1 MKNLFKSL
9 LLFVAGAAFAVACGP
24 DQPINVPAGTVISVD
39 LTQEQLANLPARN
52 VPAITFNVTSDGEW
66 LATTPSWI
74 TIDPSHATGSTS
86 VTITVADNVDAEG
99 NLQGPRSGKVT
110 LSLVDAEVSVE
121 VTILQLG
128 DESLDTR
135 RTYVKVTEVTS
146 GKAYLL
152 VVKKTDDSY
161 VIPILFGPTG
171 TYGYPKPKT
180 VTLEADGSI
189 QMEDASNGLIF
200 TDGGRDAAYKIQQ
213 PDGRY
218 IWHQSGFNTWS
229 CGDDPTE
236 GYLWKI
242 DHVFEDGT
250 VRICDVDSG
259 GILQYGN
266 GGYDSF
272 AAYASTDATSILPWL
287 YEDTKAAEIDDSKCY
302 FPSTS
307 VKVAAD
313 STKAT
318 FEVSANIPWELTK
331 TEGDW
336 ITDFTPKSGSAD
348 ATITVTFAANTA
360 DGAEAREAKF
370 HLASTDGKKTSDLTL
385 TQASP
390 AVLTFADI
398 IPTLTAEATTTGA
411 KNALIVA
418 AANKRFILN
427 DGTAYMFAY
436 YSGTDCAAGDKVDIS
451 GDAMIYD
458 GCPEW
463 NKPVMSVVSHNNE
476 IKHPEAVVIDEAALA
491 AYEKA
496 PEIKYIEVEVFYDGK
511 NKLVG
516 EHVIYTHAAADV
528 TFEKDKTYK
537 ITGYAIGYSSSY
549 KNTSVVVT
557 ACEEVAVEYDQ
568 FELSEAEADAEPA
581 AGSKT
586 FKVVAADNV
595 GWTVSL
601 PADATAKLAIAGVED
616 GSLSAKG
623 TKDVTITYP
632 ENTSE
637 SPVKHVVTVA
647 AAADANVA
655 HKTLTYTL
663 TQASPKVSTFA
674 EVIAGEAG
682 DYSSKG
688 ALVVAVGGTNT
699 VVYDK
704 TAYMFIY
711 DKNKVSKVGDV
722 VDLSGAVTTYNGCPE
737 WNNPTIKVVS
747 SNNEVAHPEALVLNE
762 AAYDAYVES
771 PVIEYAVVEGVR
783 DGYNIKV
790 ADGKLVNVYAN
801 NATMTAGKTYK
812 VYGYTIGYYA
822 KNKVINFVL
831 TSYEEVAPEYAK
843 FELSATSAEVE
854 AAAGANTF
862 QVVADD
868 NVAWSLAIDPT
879 ATITIEGLEP
889 NVFASSGTKNVTIN
903 YTANESAAPVNYVVT
918 ISTRATVEHPTL
930 TYTLT
935 QKGKEG
941 VETLKFEWRTEAD
954 TLVNV
959 AFNAEGAA
967 HWYVDADP
975 AVEYTFQ
982 VLAGNGSVYTES
994 GDGITIEKAAGHVAI
1009 NYAKNTANAQKI
1021 WVINATTTNE
1031 NVANK
1036 TLTAK
1041 LVQGAYEYSDL
1052 AEFNAA
1058 VIAAGETENTYI
1070 VDITA
1075 GVEITKITGKN
1086 VFAQNSTGGVL
1097 LYGTGLESKGMD
1109 ANGGHTIKGK
1119 FTVKAKAYKGLPEI
1133 TGIVAQS
1140 EDATVGVWG
1149 GNYPCF
1155 EWKDYTNKVRWTIAD
1170 IEANYA
1176 KFVNAKCKIT
1186 NVEVTKAFGATKAG
1200 EIKDASGSLAIY
1212 NYSTDLTVNVPVG
1225 AKAEYAIVW
1234 PTVYNN
1240 HQLGFYKA
1248 SQLKV
1253 TSIPGEI
1260 VMPKTLSVVKDAE
1273 GTSLE
1278 AKATYGGTITF
1289 ESSDETK
1296 VTVTSEGVV
1305 TGVAAGTATI
1315 TASVPA
1321 TTVSFL
1327 GSNIPVTAATATCE
1341 VTVTTE
1347 AVVEPTYAWT
1357 SSSLGLIGADDVF
1370 VFVCTTSDGS
1380 TYALSNDKGTSSA
1393 PVAVAVTIADGKI
1406 TGEVAANIQWNLGG
1420 NESGYIFYPNG
1431 TTETWLYCT
1440 NSNNGVRVGT
1450 NENKTFV
1457 LDRESAYLKHL
1468 GTSRFVG
1475 VYNKAD
1481 WRCYSNTTGN
1491 TADQTFAVY
1500 KRVVVE

>member
-110 LSLVDAEVSVE
+110 LSLVDADVSVE

-135 RTYVKVTEVTS
+135 RTYVKVTQITS

-152 VVKKTDDSY
+152 VVKKADDSY
-161 VIPILFGPTG
+161 NIPILFGPTG
-171 TYGYPKPKT
+171 TYGYPKPKA

-189 QMEDASNGLIF
+189 QMEDASYGLIF
-200 TDGGRDAAYKIQQ
+200 TDAGRDMAYTIQQ
-213 PDGRY
+213 PDGRF
-218 IWHQSGFNTWS
+218 IWREGAYNTWS
-229 CGDDPTE
+229 CGENPKE
-236 GYLWKI
+236 GNLWKL
-242 DHVFEDGT
+242 DNVYDDGT
-250 VRICDVDSG
+250 VRITAIDNG
-259 GILQYGN
+259 AILQYGH
-266 GGYDSF
+266 GGFDSF
-272 AAYASTDATSILPWL
+272 AAYSDTDETTILPWL

-318 FEVSANIPWELTK
+318 FEVSANIPWEITK

-336 ITDFTPKSGSAD
+336 ITDFTPKTGSAD

-463 NKPVMSVVSHNNE
+463 NKPAMSVVSHNNE
-476 IKHPEAVVIDEAALA
+476 IKHPEAVAIDEAALA

-682 DYSSKG
+682 DYASKG
-688 ALVVAVGGTNT
+688 ALVVAVGNTNT

-747 SNNEVAHPEALVLNE
+747 SNNEVVHPEALVLNE

-903 YTANESAAPVNYVVT
+903 YAANESAAPVNYVVT

-941 VETLKFEWRTEAD
+941 VEALQFEWRTEAD

-1052 AEFNAA
+1052 AELNAA
-1058 VIAAGETENTYI
+1058 IIAAGETENTYV
-1070 VDITA
+1070 VDLTA

-1109 ANGGHTIKGK
+1109 ANGGHGIKGK
-1119 FTVKAKAYKGLPEI
+1119 FTVKAKAYKGLPEV
-1133 TGIVAQS
+1133 TAVVSQS
-1140 EDATVGVWG
+1140 EDASIGKWS

-1155 EWKDYTNKVRWTIAD
+1155 TRTIAE
-1170 IEANYA
+1170 IEANYP

-1186 NVEVTKAFGATKAG
+1186 NVEVTKTFGATKAG
-1200 EIKDASGSLAIY
+1200 EIKDKSGSLAIY

-1260 VMPKTLSVVKDAE
+1260 VMPKTLNVVVGAE
-1273 GTSLE
+1273 GTSLG
-1278 AKATYGGTITF
+1278 ATATYGGTITF
-1289 ESSDETK
+1289 DSSDK
-1296 VTVTSEGVV
+1296 SKATVTSEGVV

-1327 GSNIPVTAATATCE
+1327 GANIPVTEATATCE
-1341 VTVTTE
+1341 VTVTSE
-1347 AVVEPTYAWT
+1347 AVEPEVDPYSIDLTY
-1357 SSSLGLIGADDVF
+1357 SLGSNAYDDGKATINGTADVK
-1370 VFVCTTSDGS
+1370 VI
-1380 TYALSNDKGTSSA
+1380 KIGTSSA
-1393 PVAVAVTIADGKI
+1393 KGEFTVVIPAGTKKI
-1406 TGEVAANIQWNLGG
+1406 TYYAVGWKGKNTTLDFQIGGASAATQAVAANDGATGSSPFTITVADSDKYEIVND
-1420 NESGYIFYPNG
+1420 FAADTRVTV
-1431 TTETWLYCT
+1431 TTTT
-1440 NSNNGVRVGT
+1440 NARAILWG
-1450 NENKTFV
+1450 
-1457 LDRESAYLKHL
+1457 LK
-1468 GTSRFVG
+1468 
-1475 VYNKAD
+1475 A
-1481 WRCYSNTTGN
+1481 
-1491 TADQTFAVY
+1491 
-1500 KRVVVE
+1500 E

>member
-135 RTYVKVTEVTS
+135 RTYVKVTQITS

-152 VVKKTDDSY
+152 VAKKDDGY

-171 TYGYPKPKT
+171 TYGYPKSKP
-180 VTLEADGSI
+180 VTIEADGSI
-189 QMEDASNGLIF
+189 VMEDASYGLIF
-200 TDGGRDAAYKIQQ
+200 TDAGRDAAYTIQQ

-218 IWHQSGFNTWS
+218 IWHQGGYNTWS
-229 CGDDPTE
+229 CAENPTE
-236 GYLWKI
+236 GNLWKL
-242 DHVFEDGT
+242 DHVYEDGT
-250 VRICDVDSG
+250 VRICDTDAA

-272 AAYASTDATSILPWL
+272 AAYGTLDDKAVLPWL

-318 FEVSANIPWELTK
+318 FEVSANIPWEITK

-336 ITDFTPKSGSAD
+336 ITDFTPKTGEAD
-348 ATITVTFAANTA
+348 ATITVTFPAN
-360 DGAEAREAKF
+360 DVEGAEARTAKF

-398 IPTLTAEATTTGA
+398 IPTLTAEATSTGA

-476 IKHPEAVVIDEAALA
+476 IKHPEAVAIDEAALA

-682 DYSSKG
+682 DYASKG

-747 SNNEVAHPEALVLNE
+747 NNNEVAHPEAVVLNE
-762 AAYDAYVES
+762 AAFDAYVES

-783 DGYNIKV
+783 DGYNIKI

-801 NATMTAGKTYK
+801 NATMTNGKTYK

-831 TSYEEVAPEYAK
+831 TSYEEVTPEYLQ
-843 FELSATSAEVE
+843 FELSTTADEVE
-854 AAAGANTF
+854 AAAGAKTF
-862 QVVADD
+862 QVIADAS
-868 NVAWSLAIDPT
+868 VEWSLAIDPT
-879 ATITIEGLEP
+879 ATVTIEGLQP
-889 NVFASSGTKNVTIN
+889 NEFASSGTKNVTIN
-903 YTANESAAPVNYVVT
+903 YAANESAAPVNYVVT
-918 ISTRATVEHPTL
+918 VMTRANVEHTTL

-941 VETLKFEWRTEAD
+941 VEALKFEWRTEAD

-967 HWYVDADP
+967 HWYIERDP
-975 AVEYTFQ
+975 AVDYEVAVYG
-982 VLAGNGSVYTES
+982 AAGSVVTE
-994 GDGITIEKAAGHVAI
+994 GVTIEKDANHIAI
-1009 NYAKNTANAQKI
+1009 NYGKNTTPSQKVWLI
-1021 WVINATTTNE
+1021 SVTTTND

-1041 LVQGAYEYSDL
+1041 LVQGAYEYSNL
-1052 AEFNAA
+1052 AEFNEAIIA
-1058 VIAAGETENTYI
+1058 DGTNTVDRILVIGADEKLY
-1070 VDITA
+1070 V
-1075 GVEITKITGKN
+1075 TKKVGKN
-1086 VFAQNSTGGVL
+1086 VFAQARHDWFTGGVL
-1097 LYGTGLESKGMD
+1097 FFGTGLEGSVAECNTIYGRVI
-1109 ANGGHTIKGK
+1109 ATTTTYNG
-1119 FTVKAKAYKGLPEI
+1119 VPEI
-1133 TGIVAQS
+1133 TKVTYNK
-1140 EDATVGVWG
+1140 EDVTFGYD
-1149 GNYPCF
+1149 GNTWPC
-1155 EWKDYTNKVRWTIAD
+1155 EKVTIANL
-1170 IEANYA
+1170 EANYM
-1176 KFVNAKCKIT
+1176 KYVNVKTELNNNYNGVTVTDGFDKSDRNGKIKDST
-1186 NVEVTKAFGATKAG
+1186 G
-1200 EIKDASGSLAIY
+1200 EINLY
-1212 NYSTDLTVNVPVG
+1212 VQLTDGTITGHVTGTKLN
-1225 AKAEYAIVW
+1225 KIIVW
-1234 PTVYNN
+1234 PTFYRTN
-1240 HQLGFYKA
+1240 HQIGLW
-1248 SQLKV
+1248 SQPTDVK
-1253 TSIPGEI
+1253 SIPGIITVATTATVAVGE
-1260 VMPKTLSVVKDAE
+1260 TLN
-1273 GTSLE
+1273 LN
-1278 AKATYGGTITF
+1278 ATTNSTGVLGFVST
-1289 ESSDETK
+1289 DET
-1296 VTVTSEGVV
+1296 VATVDDAGVV
-1305 TGVAAGTATI
+1305 TGVAAGTAEI
-1315 TASVPA
+1315 V
-1321 TTVSFL
+1321 
-1327 GSNIPVTAATATCE
+1327 
-1341 VTVTTE
+1341 VTVTADGKYTAGE
-1347 AVVEPTYAWT
+1347 ARVALTVTDGAAAPEVITWELASLATIT
-1357 SSSLGLIGADDVF
+1357 SSDLFVVACLNDGAY
-1370 VFVCTTSDGS
+1370 
-1380 TYALSNDKGTSSA
+1380 YAMSNDKGTGAA
-1393 PVAVAVTIADGKI
+1393 PAAVALTVEGSAITSEVTNDIVWSMTASEAGFS
-1406 TGEVAANIQWNLGG
+1406 VH
-1420 NESGYIFYPNG
+1420 PNG
-1431 TTETWLYCT
+1431 DTTKWLYCT
-1440 NSNNGVRVGT
+1440 NTNNGVRVGT
-1450 NENKTFV
+1450 NEAKTFRV
-1457 LDRESAYLKHL
+1457 DETSGYFVHN
-1468 GTSRFVG
+1468 GTSRYVG

-1481 WRCYSNTTGN
+1481 WRCYTSINDN
-1491 TADQTFAVY
+1491 IKNQRF
-1500 KRVVVE
+1500 VVFKKVVK

>member
-74 TIDPSHATGSTS
+74 AIDPSHATGSTS

-171 TYGYPKPKT
+171 TYGYLKPKT
-180 VTLEADGSI
+180 VTLEEDGSI

-318 FEVSANIPWELTK
+318 FEVSANIPWEITK

-336 ITDFTPKSGSAD
+336 ITDFTPKTGSAD
-348 ATITVTFAANTA
+348 ATVTVTFAANTA
-360 DGAEAREAKF
+360 DGAEARTAKF

-390 AVLTFADI
+390 AVLSFADI
-398 IPTLTAEATTTGA
+398 IPTLTAEATSTGA

-436 YSGTDCAAGDKVDIS
+436 YSGTDCAVGDKVDIS
-451 GDAMIYD
+451 GDAMLYD

-463 NKPVMSVVSHNNE
+463 NKPVMSVVSSNNE
-476 IKHPEAVVIDEAALA
+476 VKHPEPVAIDEAALA

-595 GWTVSL
+595 SWTVAL

-616 GSLSAKG
+616 GSLSAAG

-632 ENTSE
+632 ENTSD
-637 SPVKHVVTVA
+637 SPVQYVVTVA
-647 AAADANVA
+647 AAEGANVA

-674 EVIAGEAG
+674 EIIAGEAG

-688 ALVVAVGGTNT
+688 ALVVAVGSTNT

-704 TAYMFIY
+704 TAYMFIF

-747 SNNEVAHPEALVLNE
+747 NNNEVAHPEAVVLNE
-762 AAYDAYVES
+762 AAFDAYVES

-783 DGYNIKV
+783 DGYNIKI

-801 NATMTAGKTYK
+801 NATMTDGKTYK

-831 TSYEEVAPEYAK
+831 TSFEEVTPEYLQ
-843 FELSATSAEVE
+843 FELSTTADEVE
-854 AAAGANTF
+854 AAAGAKTF
-862 QVVADD
+862 QVIADAS
-868 NVAWSLAIDPT
+868 VEWSLAIDPT
-879 ATITIEGLEP
+879 ATVTIEGLQP
-889 NVFASSGTKNVTIN
+889 NEFASSGTKNVTIN
-903 YTANESAAPVNYVVT
+903 YAANESAAPVNYVVT
-918 ISTRATVEHPTL
+918 VMTRANVEHTTL

-941 VETLKFEWRTEAD
+941 VEALKFEWRTEAD
-954 TLVNV
+954 TLVTV
-959 AFNAEGAA
+959 PFNTPGAA

-975 AVEYTFQ
+975 AVEYELQ
-982 VLAGNGSVYTES
+982 VLGGNGTVYTES

-1009 NYAKNTANAQKI
+1009 NYAENTTPYQKVWTI
-1021 WVINATTTNE
+1021 VASTKNE
-1031 NVANK
+1031 NVAVQ

-1041 LVQGAYEYSDL
+1041 LVQGAYEYSNVAELNAAIIASGSAKVDRIINIPEATPLVVTKKNGKNLFLQCYGSDFMGGLLLYDTAVNAAL
-1052 AEFNAA
+1052 AEGQGFW
-1058 VIAAGETENTYI
+1058 
-1070 VDITA
+1070 
-1075 GVEITKITGKN
+1075 GKVVATTTSYN
-1086 VFAQNSTGGVL
+1086 
-1097 LYGTGLESKGMD
+1097 
-1109 ANGGHTIKGK
+1109 
-1119 FTVKAKAYKGLPEI
+1119 GLPEV
-1133 TGIVAQS
+1133 TKVTFNETDVHTPWPS
-1140 EDATVGVWG
+1140 EDKR
-1149 GNYPCF
+1149 YPCKTANIG
-1155 EWKDYTNKVRWTIAD
+1155 EIN
-1170 IEANYA
+1170 ENYA
-1176 KFVNAKCKIT
+1176 MYVNAKVKIN
-1186 NVEVTKAFGATKAG
+1186 NVEVTKAFSKSQKSG
-1200 EIKDASGSLAIY
+1200 EIKDSKGTLALY
-1212 NYSTDLTVNVPVG
+1212 VYATDLTIDIPVG
-1225 AKAEYAIVW
+1225 TKAEYVVGW
-1234 PTVYNN
+1234 PTVYSNN
-1240 HQLGFYKA
+1240 KQLGLYAA
-1248 SQLKV
+1248 SQCKV
-1253 TSIPGEI
+1253 TSIPGIITMPETLDI
-1260 VMPKTLSVVKDAE
+1260 VKGSEPVALGATTNSPSPITYTVNPAE
-1273 GTSLE
+1273 GVLTVAE
-1278 AKATYGGTITF
+1278 DGTITLA
-1289 ESSDETK
+1289 ENVE
-1296 VTVTSEGVV
+1296 VG
-1305 TGVAAGTATI
+1305 ATATI
-1315 TASVPA
+1315 TASV
-1321 TTVSFL
+1321 V
-1327 GSNIPVTAATATCE
+1327 AAAPYLAAEATCV
-1341 VTVTTE
+1341 VTVKDGS
-1347 AVVEPTYAWT
+1347 EPQPTVTWVR
-1357 SSSLGLIGADDVF
+1357 SSLGSLGKDDVF
-1370 VFVCTTSDGS
+1370 VFVCTTKDSK
-1380 TYALSNDKGTSSA
+1380 TFALSNDKGTGNA
-1393 PVAVAVTIADGKI
+1393 PTAVAVTVADGKLS
-1406 TGEVAANIQWNLGG
+1406 GEIAANIQWTIGG
-1420 NESGYIFYPNG
+1420 DESGYIFYPNG
-1431 TTETWLYCT
+1431 STETWLYCT

-1450 NENKTFV
+1450 NENDKFV
-1457 LDRESAYLKHL
+1457 LDRETSYLKHL
-1468 GTSRFVG
+1468 GTSRYVG
-1475 VYNKAD
+1475 VYNNAD
-1481 WRCYSNTTGN
+1481 WRCYTNTTGN
-1491 TADQTFAVY
+1491 TANQTFDVY
-1500 KRVVVE
+1500 KKVVE

>member
-74 TIDPSHATGSTS
+74 AIDPSHATGSTS

-180 VTLEADGSI
+180 VTLEEDGSI

-318 FEVSANIPWELTK
+318 FEVSANIPWEITK

-336 ITDFTPKSGSAD
+336 ITDFTPKTGSAD
-348 ATITVTFAANTA
+348 ATVTVTFAANTA
-360 DGAEAREAKF
+360 DGAEARTAKF

-390 AVLTFADI
+390 AVLSFADI
-398 IPTLTAEATTTGA
+398 IPTLTAEATSTGA

-436 YSGTDCAAGDKVDIS
+436 YSGTDCAVGDKVDIS

-568 FELSEAEADAEPA
+568 FELSEAAADAEPA

-595 GWTVSL
+595 SWTVAL

-616 GSLSAKG
+616 GSLSAAG

-632 ENTSE
+632 ENTSD
-637 SPVKHVVTVA
+637 SPVQYVVTVA
-647 AAADANVA
+647 AAEGANVA

-674 EVIAGEAG
+674 EIIAGEAG

-747 SNNEVAHPEALVLNE
+747 NNNEVAHPEAVVLNE
-762 AAYDAYVES
+762 AAFDAYVES

-783 DGYNIKV
+783 DGYNIKI

-801 NATMTAGKTYK
+801 NATMTDGKTYK

-831 TSYEEVAPEYAK
+831 TSFEEVTPEYLQ
-843 FELSATSAEVE
+843 FELSTTADEVE
-854 AAAGANTF
+854 AAAGAKTF
-862 QVVADD
+862 QVIADAS
-868 NVAWSLAIDPT
+868 VEWSLAIDPT
-879 ATITIEGLEP
+879 ATVTIEGLQP
-889 NVFASSGTKNVTIN
+889 NEFASSGTKNVTIN
-903 YTANESAAPVNYVVT
+903 YAANESAAPVNYVVT
-918 ISTRATVEHPTL
+918 VMTRANVEHTTL

-941 VETLKFEWRTEAD
+941 VEALKFEWRTEAD

-967 HWYVDADP
+967 HWYIERDP
-975 AVEYTFQ
+975 AVDYEVAVYG
-982 VLAGNGSVYTES
+982 AAGSVVTE
-994 GDGITIEKAAGHVAI
+994 GVTIEKDANHIAI
-1009 NYAKNTANAQKI
+1009 NYGKNTTPSQKVWLI
-1021 WVINATTTNE
+1021 SVTTTND

-1133 TGIVAQS
+1133 TAVVGQS
-1140 EDATVGVWG
+1140 EDAKIGVWG

-1155 EWKDYTNKVRWTIAD
+1155 TRTIAQ
-1170 IEANYA
+1170 IEADYA

-1212 NYSTDLTVNVPVG
+1212 NYSTDLTVDVPVG

-1253 TSIPGEI
+1253 TSIPGQI
-1260 VMPKTLSVVKDAE
+1260 VMPETLSVVVGEE
-1273 GTSLE
+1273 GKSLG
-1278 AKATYGGTITF
+1278 ATAPYGGTITYV
-1289 ESSDETK
+1289 SSDDTK
-1296 VTVTSEGVV
+1296 ATVSDAGVV
-1305 TGVAAGTATI
+1305 TGVAVGTATI

-1327 GSNIPVTAATATCE
+1327 GADIPVTAATATCA
-1341 VTVTTE
+1341 VTVTDGE
-1347 AVVEPTYAWT
+1347 AAEPK
-1357 SSSLGLIGADDVF
+1357 V
-1370 VFVCTTSDGS
+1370 
-1380 TYALSNDKGTSSA
+1380 YALTFPEGNSKGVQNYTSTWSA
-1393 PVAVAVTIADGKI
+1393 TIDGFTWNIVNFNNNNNGWSYIKCGNKTAASVCEVTTAAAIPEAISIVAVNMSAITAASVNSIKLYVATDAAFTENVQTIDVEKKTDEQVLRVSTPTKNCYYKLEFDCAKGSGNGLVTLSTVKYA
-1406 TGEVAANIQWNLGG
+1406 E
-1420 NESGYIFYPNG
+1420 
-1431 TTETWLYCT
+1431 
-1440 NSNNGVRVGT
+1440 
-1450 NENKTFV
+1450 
-1457 LDRESAYLKHL
+1457 
-1468 GTSRFVG
+1468 
-1475 VYNKAD
+1475 
-1481 WRCYSNTTGN
+1481 
-1491 TADQTFAVY
+1491 
-1500 KRVVVE
+1500 

>member
-135 RTYVKVTEVTS
+135 RTYVKVTQITS

-152 VVKKTDDSY
+152 VAKKDDGY
-161 VIPILFGPTG
+161 VVPILFGPTG
-171 TYGYPKPKT
+171 TYGYPKSKP
-180 VTLEADGSI
+180 VTIEADGSI
-189 QMEDASNGLIF
+189 VMEDASYGLIF
-200 TDGGRDAAYKIQQ
+200 TDAGRNAAYTIQQ

-218 IWHQSGFNTWS
+218 IWHQGGYNTWS
-229 CGDDPTE
+229 CAENPTE
-236 GYLWKI
+236 GNLWKL
-242 DHVFEDGT
+242 DHVYEDGT
-250 VRICDVDSG
+250 VRICDTDAA

-272 AAYASTDATSILPWL
+272 AAYGTLDDKAVLPWL

-318 FEVSANIPWELTK
+318 FEVSANIPWEITK

-336 ITDFTPKSGSAD
+336 ITDFTPKSGEAD
-348 ATITVTFAANTA
+348 ATITVTFPANSA
-360 DGAEAREAKF
+360 EDAEARTAKF

-398 IPTLTAEATTTGA
+398 IPTLTAEATSTGA

-568 FELSEAEADAEPA
+568 FELSEAAADAEPA

-595 GWTVSL
+595 SWTVAL
-601 PADATAKLAIAGVED
+601 PADATARLAIAGVED
-616 GSLSAKG
+616 GSLSAAG

-632 ENTSE
+632 ENTSD
-637 SPVKHVVTVA
+637 SPVQYVVTVA
-647 AAADANVA
+647 AAEGANVA

-674 EVIAGEAG
+674 EIIAGVAG

-688 ALVVAVGGTNT
+688 ALVVAVGSTNT

-722 VDLSGAVTTYNGCPE
+722 VDLSGAVTTFNGCPE

-747 SNNEVAHPEALVLNE
+747 NNNEVAHPEAVVLNE
-762 AAYDAYVES
+762 AAFDAYAES

-783 DGYNIKV
+783 DGYNIKI

-812 VYGYTIGYYA
+812 VYGYTIGYNA

-831 TSYEEVAPEYAK
+831 TSFEEVTPEYLQ
-843 FELSATSAEVE
+843 FELSTTADEVE
-854 AAAGANTF
+854 AAAGAKTF
-862 QVVADD
+862 QVIADAS
-868 NVAWSLAIDPT
+868 VEWSLAIDPT
-879 ATITIEGLEP
+879 ATVTIEGLQP
-889 NVFASSGTKNVTIN
+889 NEFASSGTKNVTIN
-903 YTANESAAPVNYVVT
+903 YAANESAAPVNYVVT
-918 ISTRATVEHPTL
+918 VMTRANVEHTTL

-941 VETLKFEWRTEAD
+941 VEALQFEWRTEAD

-1133 TGIVAQS
+1133 TAVVGQS
-1140 EDATVGVWG
+1140 EDAKIGVWG

-1155 EWKDYTNKVRWTIAD
+1155 TRTIAE
-1170 IEANYA
+1170 IEANYP
-1176 KFVNAKCKIT
+1176 KYVNAKCRINT
-1186 NVEVTKAFGATKAG
+1186 VEVTKAFGATKAG
-1200 EIKDASGSLAIY
+1200 AIKDATGTIAIY
-1212 NYSTDLTVNVPVG
+1212 NYSTDLTVDVPVG
-1225 AKAEYAIVW
+1225 AKAEYTVVW
-1234 PTVYNN
+1234 PTVYTS
-1240 HQLGFYKA
+1240 HQLGLYEA
-1248 SQLKV
+1248 SRFKV

-1260 VMPKTLSVVKDAE
+1260 VMPKTLSVVAEEE
-1273 GTSLE
+1273 GTSLG
-1278 AKATYGGTITF
+1278 AKATYGGTITYV
-1289 ESSDETK
+1289 SSDPTK
-1296 VTVTSEGVV
+1296 ATVSDAGVV
-1305 TGVAAGTATI
+1305 TGVAVGTATI

-1327 GSNIPVTAATATCE
+1327 GADIPVTAATATCE
-1341 VTVTTE
+1341 VTVTSE
-1347 AVVEPTYAWT
+1347 AVEPEVDPYSIDLTY
-1357 SSSLGLIGADDVF
+1357 SLGSNAYDDGKATINGTADVK
-1370 VFVCTTSDGS
+1370 VI
-1380 TYALSNDKGTSSA
+1380 KIGTSSA
-1393 PVAVAVTIADGKI
+1393 KGEFTVVIPAGTKKI
-1406 TGEVAANIQWNLGG
+1406 TYYAVGWKGKNTTLDFQIGGASAATQAIAANDGATSNSPFTITVADSDKYEIVND
-1420 NESGYIFYPNG
+1420 FAADTRVTV
-1431 TTETWLYCT
+1431 TTTT
-1440 NSNNGVRVGT
+1440 NARAILWG
-1450 NENKTFV
+1450 
-1457 LDRESAYLKHL
+1457 LK
-1468 GTSRFVG
+1468 
-1475 VYNKAD
+1475 A
-1481 WRCYSNTTGN
+1481 
-1491 TADQTFAVY
+1491 
-1500 KRVVVE
+1500 E